1 MSSGSV
7 KDSARGMMAQLAE
20 RRDDLAGVLTTSS
33 SATAFTVATN
43 QFFASL
49 ADRRQGIDDRAAP
62 TSGASPS
69 LAVDGLAARP
79 TGSRPARPVPAGGLL
94 LSGTPYRSAITTRP
108 PSSSCRAR
116 SAPCRSGHVTAAM
129 LAADAAA
136 LAKIANA
143 SVTAAKLGV
152 SGNYRRFC
160 KDRGG
165 HRNEAE

>member
-94 LSGTPYRSAITTRP
+94 LSGHALSVSYYNAAAQFIVQGALGALPFWPRDRRGAGGRCRRLGEDRQCQRHRSQARRERELSAI
-108 PSSSCRAR
+108 
-116 SAPCRSGHVTAAM
+116 
-129 LAADAAA
+129 L
-136 LAKIANA
+136 
-143 SVTAAKLGV
+143 
-152 SGNYRRFC
+152 
-160 KDRGG
+160 
-165 HRNEAE
+165 